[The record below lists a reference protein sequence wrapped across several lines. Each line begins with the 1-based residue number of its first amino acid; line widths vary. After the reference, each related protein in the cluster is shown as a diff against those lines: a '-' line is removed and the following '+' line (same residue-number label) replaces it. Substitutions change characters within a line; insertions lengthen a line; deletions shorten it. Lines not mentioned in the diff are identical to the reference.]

1 MQTRKQAR
9 RSLRGALR
17 MRISVGV
24 GALALA
30 LTGCGSDGGGSGDQ
44 GGKGTVERT
53 LALMDDQQSVAAG
66 DSLDV
71 EVLDNDSV
79 TLESGE
85 RAGLLAA
92 YDPAELTL
100 TIDTEPSNGSVSVSS
115 ATVTYTARDGYV
127 GEDELTYEVSVK
139 GTDVPAATAVVRI
152 TVTAPAS

>member
-1 MQTRKQAR
+1 
-9 RSLRGALR
+9 

-44 GGKGTVERT
+44 GGKGAVERT
-53 LALMDDQQSVAAG
+53 LALMDDQQRVAAG

-115 ATVTYTARDGYV
+115 ATVTYTARDGYA

>member
-1 MQTRKQAR
+1 M
-9 RSLRGALR
+9 R
-17 MRISVGV
+17 MSVGV

-30 LTGCGSDGGGSGDQ
+30 LTGCGSDGGGTGDQ
-44 GGKGTVERT
+44 GGKGAVERT
-53 LALMDDQQSVAAG
+53 LALMDDQQRVAAG

-115 ATVTYTARDGYV
+115 ATVTYTARDGYT

>member
-1 MQTRKQAR
+1 
-9 RSLRGALR
+9 
-17 MRISVGV
+17 MRTAVGV
-24 GALALA
+24 GALALS
-30 LTGCGSDGGGSGDQ
+30 LTGCGSDDGDTGAQ

-53 LALMDDQQSVAAG
+53 LALMDDQQTVEAG

-71 EVLDNDSV
+71 DVLDNDSL

-100 TIDTEPSNGSVSVSS
+100 TVDTEPGHGSASVSS
-115 ATVTYTARDGYV
+115 ATVTYTARDGYT
-127 GEDELTYEVSVK
+127 GEDELTYEVRVK

-152 TVTAPAS
+152 TVTAPAP

>member
-1 MQTRKQAR
+1 
-9 RSLRGALR
+9 

-44 GGKGTVERT
+44 GGKGAVERT
-53 LALMDDQQSVAAG
+53 LALMDDQQRVAAG

-92 YDPAELTL
+92 YNPAELTL

-127 GEDELTYEVSVK
+127 GKDELTYEVSVK

>member
-1 MQTRKQAR
+1 
-9 RSLRGALR
+9 
-17 MRISVGV
+17 MRISAGV

-30 LTGCGSDGGGSGDQ
+30 LTGCGSDGGGTDDQ
-44 GGKGTVERT
+44 GGKGAVERT

-71 EVLDNDSV
+71 DVLDNDSI

-85 RAGLLAA
+85 RAGLLDA
-92 YDPAELTL
+92 YDAAELTL
-100 TIDTEPSNGSVSVSS
+100 TIDAEPGNGSASVSS
-115 ATVTYTARDGYV
+115 TTVTYTARDGYV

>member
-1 MQTRKQAR
+1 M
-9 RSLRGALR
+9 R
-17 MRISVGV
+17 MSVGV

-53 LALMDDQQSVAAG
+53 LALMDDQQRVAAG

-71 EVLDNDSV
+71 DVLDNDSV

-115 ATVTYTARDGYV
+115 ATVTYTARDGYT

>member
-1 MQTRKQAR
+1 
-9 RSLRGALR
+9 

-30 LTGCGSDGGGSGDQ
+30 LTGCGSDGGGTGDQ

-53 LALMDDQQSVAAG
+53 LALMDDQQRVAAG

-115 ATVTYTARDGYV
+115 ATVTYTARDGYA

>member
-9 RSLRGALR
+9 PSLRGALR
-17 MRISVGV
+17 IRTTV
-24 GALALA
+24 GAGALVLVLA
-30 LTGCGSDGGGSGDQ
+30 GCSGSEEDAKGSS
-44 GGKGTVERT
+44 VERT
-53 LALMDDQQSVAAG
+53 LALMDDQQSMDAG

-71 EVLDNDSV
+71 DVLDNDSI

-85 RAGLLAA
+85 RAGLLDA

-100 TIDTEPSNGSVSVSS
+100 TIETEPGNGSASVSS

-139 GTDVPAATAVVRI
+139 GTDVPAATAVIRI

>member
-1 MQTRKQAR
+1 M
-9 RSLRGALR
+9 
-17 MRISVGV
+17 SVAV

-30 LTGCGSDGGGSGDQ
+30 LTGCGSDGGGTGDQ

-53 LALMDDQQSVAAG
+53 LALMDDQQRVAAG

-115 ATVTYTARDGYV
+115 ATVTYTARDGYT

>member
-30 LTGCGSDGGGSGDQ
+30 LTGCGSDGGGTGDQ

-53 LALMDDQQSVAAG
+53 LALMDDQQRVAAG

-115 ATVTYTARDGYV
+115 ATVTYTARDGYA

>member
-1 MQTRKQAR
+1 
-9 RSLRGALR
+9 

-44 GGKGTVERT
+44 GGKGAVERT
-53 LALMDDQQSVAAG
+53 LALMDDQQRVAAG

-115 ATVTYTARDGYV
+115 ATVTYTARDGYA

-139 GTDVPAATAVVRI
+139 GTAVPAATAVVRI

>member
-9 RSLRGALR
+9 PSLRGALR
-17 MRISVGV
+17 IRTTV
-24 GALALA
+24 GAGALVLVLA
-30 LTGCGSDGGGSGDQ
+30 GCGGSEDDA
-44 GGKGTVERT
+44 KGSSVERT
-53 LALMDDQQSVAAG
+53 LALMDDQQSMDAG

-71 EVLDNDSV
+71 DVLDNDSI

-85 RAGLLAA
+85 RAGLLDA

-100 TIDTEPSNGSVSVSS
+100 TIETEPGNGSASVSS

>member
-1 MQTRKQAR
+1 
-9 RSLRGALR
+9 
-17 MRISVGV
+17 MRTAV
-24 GALALA
+24 GAGVLALFLA
-30 LTGCGSDGGGSGDQ
+30 GCGSDGGGTGDQ

-53 LALMDDQQSVAAG
+53 LALMDDQQSVDAG

-71 EVLDNDSV
+71 DVLDNDSI

-92 YDPAELTL
+92 YDAAELTL
-100 TIDTEPSNGSVSVSS
+100 TIDTEPGNGSTSVSS
-115 ATVTYTARDGYV
+115 TTVTYTARDGYV